1 MSWTLHDVTRAKQL
15 ANEMNDLEQK
25 RVAHFSDMR
34 KPLVVCLDEIERAM
48 RGTGELDQN
57 AQQVMFDACEAL
69 KPYAYNFRP
78 AAPRSVPVIP
88 EPYPLDEP
96 GAECG
101 VVTGEPQP

>member
-1 MSWTLHDVTRAKQL
+1 MIRAKQL
-15 ANEMNDLEQK
+15 ANEMNELEQK

-57 AQQVMFDACEAL
+57 AQQAMFDVCEAL
-69 KPYAYNFRP
+69 KPYACNFRP
-78 AAPRSVPVIP
+78 VAPRPVPAIP

-96 GAECG
+96 SAECEL
-101 VVTGEPQP
+101 VTQEPQS